1 MSCVPRRS
9 RSERGVAVKWPV
21 WLYRLVPYLGRR
33 QAEADLQEELRLHL
47 ELERERQREAGMSE
61 AGALRAARRRLG
73 NGTLIRERTRD
84 VWGWRWLDE
93 LGRDVRHAVR
103 GLRRSPGFT
112 AAVAVVLALGI
123 GVNTAIFGVVHG
135 VLIRPLPYPDADAI
149 VRVGES
155 FGPRDVSGGMRLSNR
170 SLPLLQE
177 SAESFERLAA
187 YQERSAQWS
196 GPDGAVALS
205 GASVS
210 PSLFP
215 LLRAAPH
222 MGRLF
227 TEEEARE
234 GADRVVLLGHD
245 AWTRRF
251 ASDPDIV
258 GTPVVLDDDPH
269 TVVGV
274 LPEGFQFP
282 NPGVE
287 YWTPFVVPPFAPPNM
302 EGPAEQRIT
311 VMLSFGALGRL
322 RPGVSPERAATEA
335 RTILRRSSDEF
346 IARAGSPG
354 GGNGGAGD
362 ASADRPPRAG
372 PEIDVRV
379 APLLEEM
386 VGAYRPALLALTVAT
401 ALVLLIACINVAG
414 LLLARGVTR
423 RRTLAVCAALGAG
436 RNRLVRQLLTE
447 SVALSLCGGVLGLA
461 AAGLVLRG
469 VPALVPGD
477 IARLDEVSLN
487 GVVLAFAAG
496 LSVVVG
502 LLFGAAPAFQW
513 SRLDLVR
520 TLNEGG
526 AGSAGGFGVLR
537 SHRARAALATAQ
549 VALALVL
556 LTGAGLL
563 LRSFVQLVTVDRGY
577 DPANVIAARAR
588 NPDIRFSPQGMTPA
602 VMMELVAANQRFQEA
617 LVGEMTR
624 LERLAQVE
632 AVGVSTSLPLATTF
646 GSVVPVRVAG
656 QPVPSDPSDLQRT
669 TVQGASPGYFDAL
682 RLRLRDGRTF
692 TRLDAAGSPRVL
704 VINETLARQL
714 FGGDSAVGRRL
725 LLQGPGSSEPWEVVG
740 VVADVLYEG
749 LDLTESQAEA
759 FIPLAQAGGTPML
772 GLRSPIVTVRT
783 AGDPLAVVDFLREAV
798 IAAYPSATLFDVMTM
813 DARLSTAVAQ
823 PRFYAAFVGFFAA
836 LAVFLAAFG
845 LYGLLSYTVAQRQGE
860 VGIRMA
866 LGAQRGAILGLLVKQ
881 GMRLVVAG
889 SVIGIAA
896 AAGSSR
902 ILESFLYGVA
912 TDDRLTFVA
921 AALVL
926 AAVALVACWLPAR
939 RAARVD
945 PMRAL
950 RFE

>member
-1 MSCVPRRS
+1 MT
-9 RSERGVAVKWPV
+9 WPS

-33 QAEADLQEELRLHL
+33 QSAEDLQEELRLHL
-47 ELERERQREAGMSE
+47 ELERERQREAGLSE
-61 AGALRAARRRLG
+61 AGALRAARRKLG

-103 GLRRSPGFT
+103 ELRRSPGFT
-112 AAVAVVLALGI
+112 ATVVVVLALGI
-123 GVNTAIFGVVHG
+123 GANTAMFGVVHG

-155 FGPRDVSGGMRLSNR
+155 FGPRDVSGRMRLSNR
-170 SLPLLQE
+170 SMPLLQDG
-177 SAESFERLAA
+177 AESFGQLAA
-187 YQERSAQWS
+187 YQERSAQWA

-222 MGRLF
+222 LGRLF
-227 TEEEARE
+227 TEEDAR
-234 GADRVVLLGHD
+234 D
-245 AWTRRF
+245 
-251 ASDPDIV
+251 
-258 GTPVVLDDDPH
+258 
-269 TVVGV
+269 
-274 LPEGFQFP
+274 
-282 NPGVE
+282 
-287 YWTPFVVPPFAPPNM
+287 
-302 EGPAEQRIT
+302 
-311 VMLSFGALGRL
+311 
-322 RPGVSPERAATEA
+322 
-335 RTILRRSSDEF
+335 
-346 IARAGSPG
+346 
-354 GGNGGAGD
+354 
-362 ASADRPPRAG
+362 G

-379 APLLEEM
+379 VPLLEEM
-386 VGAYRPALLALTVAT
+386 VGAYRPALLALTAAT
-401 ALVLLIACINVAG
+401 VLVLLIACINVAG

-423 RRTLAVCAALGAG
+423 RRTLAMRAALGAG

-477 IARLDEVSLN
+477 IARLDQVSLD

-513 SRLDLVR
+513 LRLDLVR

-577 DPANVIAARAR
+577 DPANVIAATAR

-617 LVGEMTR
+617 LVREMTR
-624 LERLAQVE
+624 LERLPQVE
-632 AVGVSTSLPLATTF
+632 AVGVSSSLPLAASL

-656 QPVPSDPSDLQRT
+656 RPAPSDPGDLQRT
-669 TVQGASPGYFDAL
+669 TVRGASPGYFDAL
-682 RLRLRDGRTF
+682 RLRIRDGRTF

-704 VINETLARQL
+704 VVNETLARQL
-714 FGGDSAVGRRL
+714 FGGDSAVGQRL
-725 LLQGPGSSEPWEVVG
+725 LLQGPGSNEPREVVG

-749 LDLTESQAEA
+749 LALTASRAEA
-759 FIPLAQAGGTPML
+759 FMPLAQSGGTPL
-772 GLRSPIVTVRT
+772 IGLRSPIVTVRT
-783 AGDPLAVVDFLREAV
+783 VGDPLAVVDFLVEAV
-798 IAAYPSATLFDVMTM
+798 AAAHPAATVFDVMTM

-823 PRFYAAFVGFFAA
+823 PRFHAAFVGFFAA

-866 LGAQRGAILGLLVKQ
+866 LGAQHGDILGLLVMQ
-881 GMRLVVAG
+881 GMRLVAVGA
-889 SVIGIAA
+889 VIGIAA
-896 AAGSSR
+896 AAASSR
-902 ILESFLYGVA
+902 VLESFLYGIA
-912 TDDRLTFVA
+912 TDDLVTFVA
-921 AALVL
+921 AP
-926 AAVALVACWLPAR
+926 VALVVAALFACYVPAR
-939 RAARVD
+939 RAARIA
-945 PMRAL
+945 PMEVL

>member
-1 MSCVPRRS
+1 MT
-9 RSERGVAVKWPV
+9 WPS

-33 QAEADLQEELRLHL
+33 QSAEDLREELRLHL
-47 ELERERQREAGMSE
+47 ELERERQREAGLSE
-61 AGALRAARRRLG
+61 AGALRAARRKLG

-103 GLRRSPGFT
+103 ELRRSPGFT
-112 AAVAVVLALGI
+112 AAVVVVLALGI
-123 GVNTAIFGVVHG
+123 GANTAMFGVVHG

-155 FGPRDVSGGMRLSNR
+155 LGPRDVSGRMRLSNR
-170 SLPLLQE
+170 SMPLLQDG
-177 SAESFERLAA
+177 AESFEQLAA
-187 YQERSAQWS
+187 YQERSAQWA

-222 MGRLF
+222 LGRLF
-227 TEEEARE
+227 TEEDARD
-234 GADRVVLLGHD
+234 GADGVLLLGHG

-258 GTPVVLDDDPH
+258 GMPVVLDDDPH

-282 NPGVE
+282 NPGIE
-287 YWTPFVVPPFAPPNM
+287 FWTPFVIPPFTPPSM

-311 VMLSFGALGRL
+311 VTLAFGVLGRL
-322 RPGVSPERAATEA
+322 RPGVSPEQAATEA
-335 RTILRRSSDEF
+335 RTILQRSSDEF
-346 IARAGSPG
+346 TARAGSRG

-362 ASADRPPRAG
+362 ASPDRPPRDG

-379 APLLEEM
+379 VPLLEEM
-386 VGAYRPALLALTVAT
+386 VGAYRPALVALTAAT
-401 ALVLLIACINVAG
+401 VLVLLIACINVAG

-423 RRTLAVCAALGAG
+423 RRTLAMCAALGAG
-436 RNRLVRQLLTE
+436 SNRLVRQLLTE

-461 AAGLVLRG
+461 AAGLVLRA

-477 IARLDEVSLN
+477 IARLDEVALD

-513 SRLDLVR
+513 LRLDLVR

-577 DPANVIAARAR
+577 DPANVIAATAR

-617 LVGEMTR
+617 LVREMTR
-624 LERLAQVE
+624 LERLPQVE
-632 AVGVSTSLPLATTF
+632 AVGVSSSLPLAASL

-656 QPVPSDPSDLQRT
+656 QPAPSDPGDLQRT
-669 TVQGASPGYFDAL
+669 TVRGASPGYFDAL
-682 RLRLRDGRTF
+682 RLRIRDGRTF

-704 VINETLARQL
+704 VVNETLARRL
-714 FGGDSAVGRRL
+714 FGGDSAVGQRL
-725 LLQGPGSSEPWEVVG
+725 LLQGPGSNEPWEVVG

-749 LDLTESQAEA
+749 LALTASRAEA
-759 FIPLAQAGGTPML
+759 FMPLAQSGGTPL
-772 GLRSPIVTVRT
+772 IGLRSPIVTVRT
-783 AGDPLAVVDFLREAV
+783 AGDPLAVVDFLVEAV
-798 IAAYPSATLFDVMTM
+798 TAAHPAATVFDMMTM

-823 PRFYAAFVGFFAA
+823 PRFHAAFVGFFAA

-866 LGAQRGAILGLLVKQ
+866 LGAQRGDILWLLVMQ
-881 GMRLVVAG
+881 GMRLVAVGA
-889 SVIGIAA
+889 VIGIAA
-896 AAGSSR
+896 AAASSR
-902 ILESFLYGVA
+902 VLESFLYGIA
-912 TDDRLTFVA
+912 TVDLVTFVA
-921 AALVL
+921 AP
-926 AAVALVACWLPAR
+926 VALVVAALFACYVPAR
-939 RAARVD
+939 RAARIA
-945 PMRAL
+945 PMEVL